1 MKENKIALPDLNCG
15 MCGFKTCAE
24 FGEHLNSHPEK
35 INRCI
40 HLSAVS
46 SKSNA
51 PATSPANGC
60 HTGWAACP
68 SCDVVANKTQSWQDS
83 LGRNFDF
90 ILDLFPDDP
99 GPRETIR
106 LHNPMLVRELKVQKG
121 DQLTGR
127 PLGMSCGCPIT
138 HCGIAIEVDQR
149 NGIIVWCVTGPL
161 TARENTVKDLGYY
174 SAEAYEGIILDSRV
188 ELKIGM
194 RYWFMP
200 HKCMLQWRHSGLVN
214 FINKNVQGTQVRL
227 EGLLIG

>member
-1 MKENKIALPDLNCG
+1 
-15 MCGFKTCAE
+15 
-24 FGEHLNSHPEK
+24 
-35 INRCI
+35 
-40 HLSAVS
+40 
-46 SKSNA
+46 
-51 PATSPANGC
+51 
-60 HTGWAACP
+60 
-68 SCDVVANKTQSWQDS
+68 
-83 LGRNFDF
+83 
-90 ILDLFPDDP
+90 
-99 GPRETIR
+99 
-106 LHNPMLVRELKVQKG
+106 MLVRELKVQKG